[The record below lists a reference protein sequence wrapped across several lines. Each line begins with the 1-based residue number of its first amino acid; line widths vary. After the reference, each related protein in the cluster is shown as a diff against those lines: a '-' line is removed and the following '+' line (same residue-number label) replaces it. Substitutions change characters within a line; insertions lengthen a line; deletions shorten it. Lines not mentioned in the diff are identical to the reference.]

1 MENLLESLNAIWQA
15 KQAVKTE
22 QYNQA
27 AVFGPIGSSHAIA
40 GYTAARLFLQPAQPN
55 PLLLLCEEDV

>member
-1 MENLLESLNAIWQA
+1 MENLLESLNATWQA
-15 KQAVKTE
+15 KQAVKIE

-27 AVFGPIGSSHAIA
+27 AMIGSIGSSYAIA
-40 GYTAARLFLQPAQPN
+40 DYTAARLFLQPAQPN